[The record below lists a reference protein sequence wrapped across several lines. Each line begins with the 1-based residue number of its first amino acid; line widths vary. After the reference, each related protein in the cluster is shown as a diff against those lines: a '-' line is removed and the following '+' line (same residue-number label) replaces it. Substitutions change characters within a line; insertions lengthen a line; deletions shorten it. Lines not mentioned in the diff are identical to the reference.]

1 MRSLGPGFIDGFAAG
16 AGNYRPAAPS
26 SLTACGFLAE
36 HLHRLEGLLVVRENR
51 VGHFSWRS
59 GAREPL
65 RVELQGRF
73 SLAQT
78 LQDERSPSRQ
88 VLFLIGLSL
97 SAGRS
102 VKAHPPLIVHADAVL
117 SMSTR
122 QGGQGQDMPSKG
134 ARCQSLEATIP
145 CDELAV
151 CQNGETKVAPVV
163 DRAVKL

>member
-1 MRSLGPGFIDGFAAG
+1 VDEAERWRHVRLNSVMATTKAAV
-16 AGNYRPAAPS
+16 Y
-26 SLTACGFLAE
+26 LAIK
-36 HLHRLEGLLVVRENR
+36 HI
-51 VGHFSWRS
+51 
-59 GAREPL
+59 
-65 RVELQGRF
+65 
-73 SLAQT
+73 
-78 LQDERSPSRQ
+78 
-88 VLFLIGLSL
+88 FLIGLSL

>member
-1 MRSLGPGFIDGFAAG
+1 MAVSVFPRNARGKFVLVRLGGSFGE
-16 AGNYRPAAPS
+16 R
-26 SLTACGFLAE
+26 LA
-36 HLHRLEGLLVVRENR
+36 
-51 VGHFSWRS
+51 
-59 GAREPL
+59 
-65 RVELQGRF
+65 
-73 SLAQT
+73 
-78 LQDERSPSRQ
+78 
-88 VLFLIGLSL
+88 LFLIGLSL

>member
-1 MRSLGPGFIDGFAAG
+1 MIGLQLICDDSGQPGPGGPG
-16 AGNYRPAAPS
+16 AFGER
-26 SLTACGFLAE
+26 LA
-36 HLHRLEGLLVVRENR
+36 
-51 VGHFSWRS
+51 
-59 GAREPL
+59 
-65 RVELQGRF
+65 
-73 SLAQT
+73 
-78 LQDERSPSRQ
+78 
-88 VLFLIGLSL
+88 LFLIGLSP

-102 VKAHPPLIVHADAVL
+102 VEAHPPLIVHADAVL

-151 CQNGETKVAPVV
+151 CQNGETKVASIV